1 MVRLSSMS
9 AHVYSLRGG
18 LIENRHRVSLAVV
31 NPAGNL
37 LAYAGNPEL
46 SAHMRSSAKPFQAQA
61 LYGSGAAEQFGIT
74 PEEVALTCASHDGT
88 PRHIEVVKG
97 YLERIGLGP
106 EYLACGAHLPFNR
119 EARKALEQAG
129 QKPTVLHNNCS
140 GKHTGMLAAALAMS
154 ADPKGYE
161 QPEHPVQQLNLQTLR
176 ELSGINTIP
185 YGVDGCS
192 VPTFV
197 LPLAPAARMFALLA
211 KPEAAPGKYQAGL
224 EHVFGAMRSHPDLVA
239 GPGSIDTVLMEKVP
253 GLLAKR
259 GADGYYGIALRES
272 KWGPVGITLKV
283 EDGDQTAREPAV
295 IRLLELLGAVSKE
308 EPLEWRDPP
317 VKNVRGLEVG
327 HLEAKLELTWV

>member
-1 MVRLSSMS
+1 MSS
-9 AHVYSLRGG
+9 HVYSYRGG
-18 LIENRHRVSLAVV
+18 LIENRHRISLAVV
-31 NPAGNL
+31 SPAGNL

-46 SAHMRSSAKPFQAQA
+46 AAHMRSSAKPFQAQA
-61 LYGSGAAEQFGIT
+61 LYQTGASERFSVTAE
-74 PEEVALTCASHDGT
+74 ELALTCASHDGT
-88 PRHIEVVKG
+88 GRHVALVAG
-97 YLERIGLGP
+97 YLKKIGLGP

-129 QKPTVLHNNCS
+129 EKPTVLHNNCS
-140 GKHTGMLAAALAMS
+140 GKHTGMLASALAMG
-154 ADPKGYE
+154 AEPGGYE
-161 QPEHPVQQLNLQTLR
+161 QPEHPEQQLNLQTLR
-176 ELSGINTIP
+176 DLSGIQKIP

-211 KPEAAPGKYQAGL
+211 KPEAAPQKYRRGL
-224 EHVFGAMRSHPDLVA
+224 EATFQAMRSHPDLVA

-253 GLLAKR
+253 GLAAKR

-272 KWGPVGITLKV
+272 KWGPIGVTLKV

-295 IRLLELLGAVSKE
+295 IRLLELLGAVSKD

-317 VKNVRGLEVG
+317 VRNVRGLEVG
-327 HLEAKLELTWV
+327 RLEAKLELTWV